1 MWADRELHYALL
13 PTSQLIAEVR
23 KDIGEMIQTGEDQ
36 TFLVT
41 GPLSA
46 RLRRDPE
53 AVRAFEDTLEVT
65 SDPVMKAAIP
75 SALGIAGALTQRV
88 ADWCAAELER
98 QSTGGGADLGFDVRT
113 GTVRGVAIT
122 LTDVLQGSS
131 N

>member
-1 MWADRELHYALL
+1 MWAARELHYALV

-23 KDIGEMIQTGEDQ
+23 N
-36 TFLVT
+36 FVT

-98 QSTGGGADLGFDVRT
+98 QYTGGGADLGFDVRA
-113 GTVRGVAIT
+113 GIVRGVAIT